1 LVGSLTIHPSFVYEF
16 KMPYAVT
23 QFPTPVF
30 NTPHIASCFGGND
43 GNTLSLDHQGR
54 MMSVETVLFPQ
65 SKIEL
70 LERVEESPIWRIRT
84 SEYSYKGSY
93 YIDER
98 FVQFVPVMPA
108 SRPISVPSAATI
120 IARLNALVGTRYIW
134 GGTWPEGIDLVP
146 QLYPSRAPLHQLPS
160 LVQDTWTFKG
170 LDCTGLL
177 HYATNGFTER
187 NSSRLLHFG
196 KPVSIEGLSLS
207 EIISKVKS
215 LDLIVWNG
223 HVVCILDQHTTIES
237 KLSDGGV
244 VKCDLSNRIS
254 HIMQELRPVDDWRT
268 TDGPRFVIRRW
279 S

>member
-1 LVGSLTIHPSFVYEF
+1 MDLSMVY
-16 KMPYAVT
+16 AIT
-23 QFPTPVF
+23 QCPTPVF
-30 NTPHIASCFGGND
+30 NTPYIATCFGGSD
-43 GNTLSLDHQGR
+43 GNTLVLDHAGL
-54 MMSVETVLFPQ
+54 MKSVETVLFPH

-70 LERVEESPIWRIRT
+70 LERIEQSPIWKIRT

-108 SRPISVPSAATI
+108 SRTISVPKAADI

-134 GGTWPEGIDLVP
+134 GGTWPEGIDLIA
-146 QLYPSRAPLHQLPS
+146 QLYPSRAPLDQLPP
-160 LVQDTWTFKG
+160 LIRDTWKFKG

-177 HYATNGFTER
+177 HYVTNGFTER

-196 KPVSIEGLSLS
+196 KAVPIEGFSVD
-207 EIISKVKS
+207 EIISRVNS

-223 HVVCILDQHTTIES
+223 HAVCILDPYSSIES
-237 KLSDGGV
+237 KLSEGGV
-244 VKCDLSNRIS
+244 VKFDLRERLSQ
-254 HIMQELRPVDDWRT
+254 IMQELRPVDDWRT

-279 S
+279 N